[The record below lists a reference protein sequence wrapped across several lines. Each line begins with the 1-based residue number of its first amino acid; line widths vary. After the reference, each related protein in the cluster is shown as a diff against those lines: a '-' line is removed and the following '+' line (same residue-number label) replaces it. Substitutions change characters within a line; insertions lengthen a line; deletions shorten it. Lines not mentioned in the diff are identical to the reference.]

1 MTENELVAF
10 NPVLAQAVK
19 DAENPNSR
27 TYAYWGCLEHL
38 REMVAIAVRA
48 GVEPSKIYAMIKT
61 GRVLTDDNMKFL
73 SKADIK
79 EWADAAR
86 EYDQL
91 TEPKTDKAERR
102 NK

>member
-1 MTENELVAF
+1 MTEDELVAF

-27 TYAYWGCLEHL
+27 THTYWGSLEHL
-38 REMVAIAVRA
+38 REMVAIAVRV

-61 GRVLTDDNMKFL
+61 GRLLTDDNMKFL

-86 EYDQL
+86 EYNQL
-91 TEPKTDKAERR
+91 TKPQAEKR

>member
-1 MTENELVAF
+1 MTEDELVAF

-27 TYAYWGCLEHL
+27 TYAYWGSLEHL

-48 GVEPSKIYAMIKT
+48 GVEPSKIFAMIKT
-61 GRVLTDDNMKFL
+61 GRLLTDDNMKFL

-91 TEPKTDKAERR
+91 TKHRAAKR